1 MHGTAVKI
9 AFLSHYSFRALRI
22 EIRSLSAPTKTLFYI
37 LRILLF
43 MCCYMFRRNRNLQ
56 EAYTDVVKTY
66 NNTTVV
72 Q

>member
-1 MHGTAVKI
+1 MLPQQT
-9 AFLSHYSFRALRI
+9 AFLSHYLFLALRI
-22 EIRSLSAPTKTLFYI
+22 EIQNILAPTIVLFYI

-56 EAYTDVVKTY
+56 GAYTDVVKTY

-72 Q
+72 H